1 MWAVGLTVRMRRATI
16 TPRRRAVCMGTAMAM
31 IRARVT
37 FSASNGSTERSITAG
52 VWPARSRNAAGHAT
66 ESGW

>member
-1 MWAVGLTVRMRRATI
+1 
-16 TPRRRAVCMGTAMAM
+16 MGTAMAM